1 MTSEMADWFGPPSW
15 PKKPPRPE
23 PGEELPPPLEE
34 EPPELLE
41 LPPLLLL
48 LLPLP
53 LLLPLLLLLLLLLL
67 LPDAL
72 PELSAAEPDGL
83 LEPSA
88 LVLAPCA
95 LGLCRKKEP
104 KPLGTFSG
112 GLGASA

>member
-23 PGEELPPPLEE
+23 PGEEL
-34 EPPELLE
+34 LE

-48 LLPLP
+48 LLLLPLP
-53 LLLPLLLLLLLLLL
+53 LLLLPLLLLLLLLLL